1 MCACETGVKPVR
13 NYRGLSARAAMAA
26 LLAALGGCASD
37 QHSSTSPY
45 GRSNLAVAQA
55 TIDVEDDGLPAQSPP
70 SKSVRHAPDDPAEP
84 FSRNYG
90 GVNPSASGVPAA
102 AGPSPQ
108 QHSAPMPNIPN
119 DLPPAFRQKLVTAMT
134 SDD

>member
-1 MCACETGVKPVR
+1 MCACEAGLKPAR
-13 NYRGLSARAAMAA
+13 NYRGLSARAAIAV

-37 QHSSTSPY
+37 QHSSSAAY
-45 GRSNLAVAQA
+45 GRANIAIAHA

-70 SKSVRHAPDDPAEP
+70 SRGLRYAPDDPSEP

-90 GVNPSASGVPAA
+90 GVNPSATGVPAA
-102 AGPSPQ
+102 AGPAPQ
-108 QHSAPMPNIPN
+108 HHPGPNIPD